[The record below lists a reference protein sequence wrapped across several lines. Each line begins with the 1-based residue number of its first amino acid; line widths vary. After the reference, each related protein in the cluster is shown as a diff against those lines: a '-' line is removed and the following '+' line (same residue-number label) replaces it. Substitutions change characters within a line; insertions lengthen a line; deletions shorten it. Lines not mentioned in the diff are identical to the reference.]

1 MIATRQKLRTHRSRV
16 RSTSTTNTQTRG
28 RQALCAHRSRARS
41 MNTEKHNACP
51 GQTHGREHDKR
62 RARINHACSQ
72 RTQRTAANILQRSP
86 HNHTN
91 YRRHA
96 LRTTITRVHTK
107 CAIQNSFITSMQTQ
121 ESSLVWES
129 SISTCIN
136 RWTQLH
142 QVWLPREKQQ
152 LQRCSKQHRH
162 CGLCCC

>member
-1 MIATRQKLRTHRSRV
+1 M
-16 RSTSTTNTQTRG
+16 STTNTRTRG

-86 HNHTN
+86 HNDTN

-129 SISTCIN
+129 SISACIN
-136 RWTQLH
+136 RWTQLY
-142 QVWLPREKQQ
+142 QVWLPAEKQQ
-152 LQRCSKQHRH
+152 QQSGFTATVSNDHNQINNT
-162 CGLCCC
+162 